1 VKRTNQLTEFN
12 LRGLIPIP
20 PVFCIFLKGLILSLL
35 LLAGNYSYAKEAN
48 VIEQC
53 EQEIAKKALDIPFI
67 KKVCL
72 QAAKQEEANKQ
83 YGNASWY
90 YLLAGELDY
99 LIKEMPQY
107 INPKTST
114 AIYANLAHA
123 YVLKDQP
130 KKAKE
135 MYWVF
140 LTLGGQNIL
149 SGFTSEDYA
158 KLKKE
163 NDSFKYKSIGDIKT
177 ILQLGITDNPTQ
189 NDYQLLNK
197 RYPLNNKSLKKGLQY
212 WEQTNKNFF
221 KVLQQVGGY
230 LSKGDD
236 SYNNGQYSTAL
247 NWFQKTLIKL
257 QKVLGKEHP
266 DTALSYNNVGFTY
279 GKMGNYASN
288 SQFEISL
295 QK

>member
-1 VKRTNQLTEFN
+1 M
-12 LRGLIPIP
+12 
-20 PVFCIFLKGLILSLL
+20 
-35 LLAGNYSYAKEAN
+35 AGNYSYAKEAN